1 MLHIWLF
8 IYIRYRAYDICL
20 LTVWYLSFN
29 VRLVRWRAIVY
40 IMSTF
45 YTITLPMRIAY
56 IHVIQ
61 CYITSLYLN
70 MSLRHVLWYRWIRSP
85 VAVRVCVCCVCEPR
99 LTRLRVVSV
108 EYHKA
113 FHLIR
118 EFFDL
123 YRGLKVINFKCILLV
138 TMAYVLK
145 SSRFV
150 IV

>member
-1 MLHIWLF
+1 MFYVIGGSDPRLQ
-8 IYIRYRAYDICL
+8 YVPACL
-20 LTVWYLSFN
+20 
-29 VRLVRWRAIVY
+29 
-40 IMSTF
+40 
-45 YTITLPMRIAY
+45 
-56 IHVIQ
+56 
-61 CYITSLYLN
+61 
-70 MSLRHVLWYRWIRSP
+70 
-85 VAVRVCVCCVCEPR
+85 CCVCEPR
-99 LTRLRVVSV
+99 ALRVWVVSA

-123 YRGLKVINFKCILLV
+123 YGGLKVINFKCILLV